1 MRAPGAV
8 RKPGG
13 MAAPRMTYPRHLR
26 AILVLGLPL
35 VGGHLAQ
42 FAIHLTDTV
51 MMGWHSVEGL
61 AALTLATALWF
72 MLWIM
77 GSGIAWAVM
86 PLVASAEAEADET
99 AIRRVTRMGLWL
111 STLFALAC
119 LPLVWFSAP
128 VMRALGQTPELSAAA
143 EDYLRIAGPGLLPA
157 LLVMVLKSY
166 LAALGRT
173 QVVLWITV
181 AAAVANAAFNYALIF
196 GNWGAPEL
204 GLRGAAVA
212 SVSTNALAL
221 LFSAAYAVA
230 VLPGHRLFARLWRPD
245 WDAFREVAR
254 MGATIGMT
262 NLAEVALFS
271 FSSVMMG
278 WLGTI
283 PLAAHGIALQVTSAF
298 FMMHMGLSNAATIR
312 AGNAYGLGDAE
323 HLTRGARAV
332 LALSALAAG
341 VTILLFLTAPGPL
354 YALFLDPDE
363 PARAEIMALGA
374 TLLAIAAL
382 FQLVDAAQVMALG
395 LLRGVRDTTVPM
407 VMASVS
413 YWGVGIPGALVMGF
427 VLDWGG
433 TGVWLGMT
441 LGLACAGVLMMA
453 RFWGRAVPRLR
464 GERARA

>member
-1 MRAPGAV
+1 
-8 RKPGG
+8 
-13 MAAPRMTYPRHLR
+13 MAAPRMTYAAHMR

-35 VGGHLAQ
+35 IGGHLAQ

-61 AALTLATALWF
+61 AALVLASALWF
-72 MLWIM
+72 TLWIF
-77 GSGIAWAVM
+77 GAGIAWAVM
-86 PLVASAEAEADET
+86 PLVASAEAEGDET

-111 STLFALAC
+111 SVLFALAS
-119 LPLVWFSAP
+119 LPLFWFSAP
-128 VMRALGQTPELSAAA
+128 LLRAMGQAPELSAAA
-143 EDYLRIAGPGLLPA
+143 QDYLRIAGPGILPA

-181 AAAVANAAFNYALIF
+181 AAAVANGLLNYALIF

-204 GLRGAAVA
+204 GLRGAAIA
-212 SVSTNALAL
+212 SVSTNTLALA
-221 LFSAAYAVA
+221 FSAAYAAA
-230 VLPGHRLFARLWRPD
+230 VLPEHRLFARLWRPD
-245 WDAFREVAR
+245 WEVFRQVAR
-254 MGATIGMT
+254 MGAAIGIT

-283 PLAAHGIALQVTSAF
+283 PLAAHGIALQISSAT
-298 FMMHMGLSNAATIR
+298 FMVHMGLSNAATIR
-312 AGNAYGLGDAE
+312 AGNAYGLRDAA
-323 HLTRGARAV
+323 HLVRGAHAV
-332 LALSALAAG
+332 LVLSAVAVAAT
-341 VTILLFLTAPGPL
+341 VVLFLAAPGPL

-363 PARAEIMALGA
+363 PARAEIMQLGA
-374 TLLAIAAL
+374 LLLAIAAL

-395 LLRGVRDTTVPM
+395 LLRGVRDTTIPM

-413 YWGVGIPGALVMGF
+413 YWALGIPAALVMGF
-427 VLDWGG
+427 WLGWGG
-433 TGVWLGMT
+433 VGVWLGLT

-464 GERARA
+464 AGAAPEGAVA

>member
-1 MRAPGAV
+1 
-8 RKPGG
+8 

-143 EDYLRIAGPGLLPA
+143 ETYLRIAGPGLLPA

-181 AAAVANAAFNYALIF
+181 AAAVANAGFNYALIF

-221 LFSAAYAVA
+221 VFSAAYAA
-230 VLPGHRLFARLWRPD
+230 LVLPGHRLSRGSGGRTGTPSARWRA
-245 WDAFREVAR
+245 WAR
-254 MGATIGMT
+254 RSG
-262 NLAEVALFS
+262 
-271 FSSVMMG
+271 
-278 WLGTI
+278 
-283 PLAAHGIALQVTSAF
+283 
-298 FMMHMGLSNAATIR
+298 
-312 AGNAYGLGDAE
+312 
-323 HLTRGARAV
+323 
-332 LALSALAAG
+332 
-341 VTILLFLTAPGPL
+341 
-354 YALFLDPDE
+354 
-363 PARAEIMALGA
+363 
-374 TLLAIAAL
+374 
-382 FQLVDAAQVMALG
+382 
-395 LLRGVRDTTVPM
+395 
-407 VMASVS
+407 
-413 YWGVGIPGALVMGF
+413 
-427 VLDWGG
+427 
-433 TGVWLGMT
+433 
-441 LGLACAGVLMMA
+441 
-453 RFWGRAVPRLR
+453 
-464 GERARA
+464 

>member
-1 MRAPGAV
+1 
-8 RKPGG
+8 
-13 MAAPRMTYPRHLR
+13 MAAPRMTYAAHMR

-61 AALTLATALWF
+61 AALVLATALWF
-72 MLWIM
+72 TLWIF
-77 GSGIAWAVM
+77 GAGIAWAVM
-86 PLVASAEAEADET
+86 PLVASAEAEGDET

-111 STLFALAC
+111 SVLFALAS
-119 LPLVWFSAP
+119 LPLFWFSEP
-128 VMRALGQTPELSAAA
+128 LLRLMGQAPELSDAAQ
-143 EDYLRIAGPGLLPA
+143 DYLRIAGPGILPA

-181 AAAVANAAFNYALIF
+181 AAAVANGLLNYALIF

-204 GLRGAAVA
+204 GLRGAAIA
-212 SVSTNALAL
+212 SVSTNTLAL
-221 LFSAAYAVA
+221 IFSAAYAAA
-230 VLPGHRLFARLWRPD
+230 VLPEHRLFARLWRPD
-245 WDAFREVAR
+245 WEVFRQVAR
-254 MGATIGMT
+254 MGAAIGIT

-283 PLAAHGIALQVTSAF
+283 PLAAHGIALQISSAT
-298 FMMHMGLSNAATIR
+298 FMVHMGLSNAATIR
-312 AGNAYGLGDAE
+312 AGNAYGLRDAA
-323 HLTRGARAV
+323 HLVRGAHAV
-332 LALSALAAG
+332 LVLSAVAVGAT
-341 VTILLFLTAPGPL
+341 VVLFLAAPGPL

-363 PARAEIMALGA
+363 PARAEIMQLGA
-374 TLLAIAAL
+374 LLLAIAAL

-407 VMASVS
+407 IMAAVS
-413 YWGVGIPGALVMGF
+413 YWAIGIPAALVMGF
-427 VLDWGG
+427 RLGWGG
-433 TGVWLGMT
+433 AGVWLGLT

-464 GERARA
+464 AGAAPEGARA

>member
-1 MRAPGAV
+1 
-8 RKPGG
+8 
-13 MAAPRMTYPRHLR
+13 MTYAAHMR

-61 AALTLATALWF
+61 AALVLATALWF
-72 MLWIM
+72 TLWIF
-77 GSGIAWAVM
+77 GAGIAWAVM
-86 PLVASAEAEADET
+86 PLVASAETEGDQT

-111 STLFALAC
+111 SVLFALAS
-119 LPLVWFSAP
+119 LPLFWFSEP
-128 VMRALGQTPELSAAA
+128 LLRLMGQAPELSDAAQ
-143 EDYLRIAGPGLLPA
+143 DYLRIAGPGILPA

-181 AAAVANAAFNYALIF
+181 AAAVANGLLNYALIF

-204 GLRGAAVA
+204 GLRGAAIA
-212 SVSTNALAL
+212 SVSTNTLAL
-221 LFSAAYAVA
+221 IFSAAYAAA
-230 VLPGHRLFARLWRPD
+230 VLPEHRLFARLWRPD
-245 WDAFREVAR
+245 WEVFRQVAR
-254 MGATIGMT
+254 MGAAIGIT

-283 PLAAHGIALQVTSAF
+283 PLAAHGIALQISSAT
-298 FMMHMGLSNAATIR
+298 FMVHMGLSNAATIR
-312 AGNAYGLGDAE
+312 AGNAYGLRDAA
-323 HLTRGARAV
+323 HLVRGAHAV
-332 LALSALAAG
+332 LVLSAVAVGAT
-341 VTILLFLTAPGPL
+341 VVLFLAAPGPL

-363 PARAEIMALGA
+363 PARAEIMQLGA
-374 TLLAIAAL
+374 LLLAIAAL

-407 VMASVS
+407 IMAAVS
-413 YWGVGIPGALVMGF
+413 YWAIGIPAALVMGF
-427 VLDWGG
+427 RLGWGG
-433 TGVWLGMT
+433 AGVWLGLT

-464 GERARA
+464 AGAAPEGARA

>member
-1 MRAPGAV
+1 
-8 RKPGG
+8 
-13 MAAPRMTYPRHLR
+13 MAAPRMTYAAHMR

-61 AALTLATALWF
+61 AALVLATALWF
-72 MLWIM
+72 TLWIF
-77 GSGIAWAVM
+77 GAGIAWAVM
-86 PLVASAEAEADET
+86 PLVASAEAEGDQT

-111 STLFALAC
+111 SVLFALAS
-119 LPLVWFSAP
+119 LPLFWFSEP
-128 VMRALGQTPELSAAA
+128 LLRLMGQAPELSDAAQ
-143 EDYLRIAGPGLLPA
+143 DYLRIAGPGILPA

-181 AAAVANAAFNYALIF
+181 AAAVANGLLNYALIF

-204 GLRGAAVA
+204 GLRGAAIA
-212 SVSTNALAL
+212 SVSTNTLAL
-221 LFSAAYAVA
+221 IFSAAYAAA
-230 VLPGHRLFARLWRPD
+230 VLPEHRLFARLWRPD
-245 WDAFREVAR
+245 WEVFRQVAR
-254 MGATIGMT
+254 MGAAIGIT

-283 PLAAHGIALQVTSAF
+283 PLAAHGIALQISSAT
-298 FMMHMGLSNAATIR
+298 FMVHMGLSNAATIR
-312 AGNAYGLGDAE
+312 AGNAYGLRDAA
-323 HLTRGARAV
+323 HLVRGAHAV
-332 LALSALAAG
+332 LVLSAVAVGAT
-341 VTILLFLTAPGPL
+341 VVLFLAAPGPL

-363 PARAEIMALGA
+363 PARAEIMQLGA
-374 TLLAIAAL
+374 LLLAIAAL

-407 VMASVS
+407 VMAAVS
-413 YWGVGIPGALVMGF
+413 YWAIGIPAALVMGF
-427 VLDWGG
+427 RLGWGG
-433 TGVWLGMT
+433 AGVWLGLT

-464 GERARA
+464 AGAAPEGARA

>member
-1 MRAPGAV
+1 
-8 RKPGG
+8 
-13 MAAPRMTYPRHLR
+13 MAAPRMTYAAHMR

-61 AALTLATALWF
+61 AALVLATALWF
-72 MLWIM
+72 TLWIF
-77 GSGIAWAVM
+77 GAGIAWAVM
-86 PLVASAEAEADET
+86 PLVASAEAEGDQT

-111 STLFALAC
+111 SVLFALAS
-119 LPLVWFSAP
+119 LPLFWFSEP
-128 VMRALGQTPELSAAA
+128 LLRLMGQAPELSAAA
-143 EDYLRIAGPGLLPA
+143 QDYLRIAGPGILPA

-181 AAAVANAAFNYALIF
+181 AAAVANGLLNYALIF

-204 GLRGAAVA
+204 GLRGAAIA
-212 SVSTNALAL
+212 SVSTNTLAL
-221 LFSAAYAVA
+221 IFSAGYAAA
-230 VLPGHRLFARLWRPD
+230 VLPEHRLFARLWRPD
-245 WDAFREVAR
+245 WEVFRQVAR
-254 MGATIGMT
+254 MGAAIGIT

-283 PLAAHGIALQVTSAF
+283 PLAAHGIALQISSAT
-298 FMMHMGLSNAATIR
+298 FMVHMGLSNAATIR
-312 AGNAYGLGDAE
+312 AGNAYGLRDAA
-323 HLTRGARAV
+323 HLVRGAHAV
-332 LALSALAAG
+332 LVLSAVAVGAT
-341 VTILLFLTAPGPL
+341 VVLFLAAPGPL

-363 PARAEIMALGA
+363 PARAEIMQLGA
-374 TLLAIAAL
+374 LLLAIAAL

-407 VMASVS
+407 IMAAVS
-413 YWGVGIPGALVMGF
+413 YWAIGIPAALVMGF
-427 VLDWGG
+427 RLGWGG
-433 TGVWLGMT
+433 AGVWLGLT

-464 GERARA
+464 AGAAPEGARA

>member
-1 MRAPGAV
+1 
-8 RKPGG
+8 
-13 MAAPRMTYPRHLR
+13 MAAPRMTYAAHMR

-61 AALTLATALWF
+61 AALVLATALWF
-72 MLWIM
+72 TLWIF
-77 GSGIAWAVM
+77 GAGIAWAVM
-86 PLVASAEAEADET
+86 PLVASAEAEGDET

-111 STLFALAC
+111 SVLFALAS
-119 LPLVWFSAP
+119 LPLFWFSEP
-128 VMRALGQTPELSAAA
+128 LLRLMGQAPELSDAAQ
-143 EDYLRIAGPGLLPA
+143 DYLRIAGPGILPA

-181 AAAVANAAFNYALIF
+181 AAAVANGLLNYALIF

-204 GLRGAAVA
+204 GLRGAAIA
-212 SVSTNALAL
+212 SVSTNTLAL
-221 LFSAAYAVA
+221 IFSAAYAAA
-230 VLPGHRLFARLWRPD
+230 VLPEHRLFARLWRPD
-245 WDAFREVAR
+245 WEVFRQVAR
-254 MGATIGMT
+254 MGAAIGIT

-283 PLAAHGIALQVTSAF
+283 PLAAHGIALQISSAT
-298 FMMHMGLSNAATIR
+298 FMVHMGLSNAATIR
-312 AGNAYGLGDAE
+312 AGNAYGLRDAA
-323 HLTRGARAV
+323 HLVRGAHAV
-332 LALSALAAG
+332 LVLSAVAVGAT
-341 VTILLFLTAPGPL
+341 VVLFLAAPGPL

-363 PARAEIMALGA
+363 PARAEIMQLGA
-374 TLLAIAAL
+374 LLLAIAAL

-407 VMASVS
+407 VMAAVS
-413 YWGVGIPGALVMGF
+413 YWAIGIPAALVMGF
-427 VLDWGG
+427 RLGWGG
-433 TGVWLGMT
+433 AGVWLGLT

-464 GERARA
+464 AGAAPEGARA

>member
-1 MRAPGAV
+1 
-8 RKPGG
+8 
-13 MAAPRMTYPRHLR
+13 MAAPRMTYAAHMR

-61 AALTLATALWF
+61 AALVLATALWF
-72 MLWIM
+72 TLWIF
-77 GSGIAWAVM
+77 GAGIAWAVM
-86 PLVASAEAEADET
+86 PLVASAEAEGDQT

-111 STLFALAC
+111 SVLFALAS
-119 LPLVWFSAP
+119 LPLFWFSEP
-128 VMRALGQTPELSAAA
+128 LLRLMGQAPELSDAAQ
-143 EDYLRIAGPGLLPA
+143 DYLRIAGPGILPA

-181 AAAVANAAFNYALIF
+181 AAAVANGLLNYALIF

-204 GLRGAAVA
+204 GLRGAAIA
-212 SVSTNALAL
+212 SVSTNTLAL
-221 LFSAAYAVA
+221 IFSAGYAAA
-230 VLPGHRLFARLWRPD
+230 VLPEHRLFARLWRPD
-245 WDAFREVAR
+245 WEVFRQVAR
-254 MGATIGMT
+254 MGAAIGIT

-283 PLAAHGIALQVTSAF
+283 PLAAHGIALQISSAT
-298 FMMHMGLSNAATIR
+298 FMVHMGLSNAATIR
-312 AGNAYGLGDAE
+312 AGNAYGLRDAA
-323 HLTRGARAV
+323 HLVRGAHAV
-332 LALSALAAG
+332 LVLSAVAVGAT
-341 VTILLFLTAPGPL
+341 VVLFLAAPGPL

-363 PARAEIMALGA
+363 PARAEIMQLGA
-374 TLLAIAAL
+374 LLLAIAAL

-407 VMASVS
+407 IMAAVS
-413 YWGVGIPGALVMGF
+413 YWAIGIPAALVMGF
-427 VLDWGG
+427 RLGWGG
-433 TGVWLGMT
+433 AGVWLGLT

-464 GERARA
+464 AGAAPEGARA

>member
-1 MRAPGAV
+1 
-8 RKPGG
+8 
-13 MAAPRMTYPRHLR
+13 MTYPAHIR
-26 AILVLGLPL
+26 AVLVLGLPL

-51 MMGWHSVEGL
+51 MMGWHSVAGL
-61 AALTLATALWF
+61 AALTLATAIWF
-72 MLWIM
+72 TLWIM
-77 GSGIAWAVM
+77 GAGIAWAVM
-86 PLVASAEAEADET
+86 PLVASADAEADET
-99 AIRRVTRMGLWL
+99 AVRRVTRMGLWL
-111 STLFALAC
+111 SVLFALAS
-119 LPLVWFSAP
+119 LPLFWFSAP
-128 VMRALGQTPELSAAA
+128 LLRLMGQAPELSAEAQ
-143 EDYLRIAGPGLLPA
+143 DYLRIAGPGILPA

-212 SVSTNALAL
+212 SVSTNALSL
-221 LFSAAYAVA
+221 VFSAAYAVA
-230 VLPGHRLFARLWRPD
+230 VLPEHRLFARLWRPD
-245 WDAFREVAR
+245 WEVFRQVAR
-254 MGATIGMT
+254 MGAAIGIT

-283 PLAAHGIALQVTSAF
+283 PLAAHGIALQISSAT
-298 FMMHMGLSNAATIR
+298 FMVHVGLSNAATIR
-312 AGNAYGLGDAE
+312 AGNAYGLRDAE
-323 HLTRGARAV
+323 HLARGARAA
-332 LALSALAAG
+332 LALSGIAVALT
-341 VTILLFLTAPGPL
+341 VVLFLTAPGPL
-354 YALFLDPDE
+354 YALFLDPAE

-374 TLLAIAAL
+374 LLLAIAAL

-407 VMASVS
+407 IMAAVS
-413 YWGVGIPGALVMGF
+413 YWGVGIPAALVLGF

-433 TGVWLGMT
+433 AGVWLGLT
-441 LGLACAGVLMMA
+441 LGLACAGVLMTA
-453 RFWGRAVPRLR
+453 RFWGRSVPRLR
-464 GERARA
+464 AGEAPAAPQT

>member
-1 MRAPGAV
+1 
-8 RKPGG
+8 
-13 MAAPRMTYPRHLR
+13 MAAPRMTYAAHMR

-61 AALTLATALWF
+61 AALVLATALWF
-72 MLWIM
+72 TLWIF
-77 GSGIAWAVM
+77 GAGIAWAVM
-86 PLVASAEAEADET
+86 PLVASAETEGDQT

-111 STLFALAC
+111 SVLFALAS
-119 LPLVWFSAP
+119 LPLFWFSEP
-128 VMRALGQTPELSAAA
+128 LLRLMGQAPELSDAAQ
-143 EDYLRIAGPGLLPA
+143 DYLRIAGPGILPA

-181 AAAVANAAFNYALIF
+181 AAAVANGLLNYALIF

-204 GLRGAAVA
+204 GLRGAAIA
-212 SVSTNALAL
+212 SVSTNTLAL
-221 LFSAAYAVA
+221 IFSAAYAAA
-230 VLPGHRLFARLWRPD
+230 VLPEHRLFARLWRPD
-245 WDAFREVAR
+245 WEVFRQVAR
-254 MGATIGMT
+254 MGAAIGIT

-283 PLAAHGIALQVTSAF
+283 PLAAHGIALQISSAT
-298 FMMHMGLSNAATIR
+298 FMVHMGLSNAATIR
-312 AGNAYGLGDAE
+312 AGNAYGLRDAA
-323 HLTRGARAV
+323 HLVRGAHAV
-332 LALSALAAG
+332 LVLSAVAVGAT
-341 VTILLFLTAPGPL
+341 VVLFLAAPGPL

-363 PARAEIMALGA
+363 PARAEIMQLGA
-374 TLLAIAAL
+374 LLLAIAAL

-407 VMASVS
+407 IMAAVS
-413 YWGVGIPGALVMGF
+413 YWAIGIPAALVMGF
-427 VLDWGG
+427 RLGWGG
-433 TGVWLGMT
+433 AGVWLGLT

-464 GERARA
+464 AGAAPEGARA